1 MISFRIEALRKC
13 KCCLLLVYRL
23 WVPMLNSMQRQS
35 QQCGSR
41 NLGFSIVRID
51 YERSDE
57 GK

>member
-1 MISFRIEALRKC
+1 MLFTV
-13 KCCLLLVYRL
+13 VYRL
-23 WVPMLNSMQRQS
+23 WVPMLNSMQRHS

-41 NLGFSIVRID
+41 NLGFPIVRID